1 MSRLLRIVC
10 LLTFC
15 AFTAFTGK
23 ADTFTYTF
31 EAPQFTV
38 GEVTPLLNRSPNV
51 GAASFQAS
59 FVSAVAGSYQILVFP
74 ANPLF
79 SGNCLVSPLT
89 PNLLTITLNMSVT
102 QVQFVWAQESP
113 GRIDFTSSSGNLSQ
127 NSANVGGPFQGGT
140 FVFSSATPFT
150 SFSLAAFGVTGGP
163 VNLAIDNLVL
173 TTPTG
178 VPVPEPASLILLG
191 TGLAAIAKF
200 RKPKR

>member
-1 MSRLLRIVC
+1 MSRILRIVS

-15 AFTAFTGK
+15 AFTAFTAN

-31 EAPQFTV
+31 AAPQFTV

-59 FVSAVAGSYQILVFP
+59 FVSSVPGRYQIIPFV

-79 SGNCLVSPLT
+79 SGNSLVSPT
-89 PNLLTITLNMSVT
+89 PPDLLTISFNMAVT
-102 QVQFVWAQESP
+102 QVQFVWAQEFP
-113 GRIDFTSSSGNLSQ
+113 GRIDFTSAAGNATQ
-127 NSANVGGPFQGGT
+127 NSADVGGIFQGGT

-163 VNLAIDNLVL
+163 VNLAIDNLTL
-173 TTPTG
+173 TTPTANI
-178 VPVPEPASLILLG
+178 PEPATILLLG
-191 TGLAAIAKF
+191 TGLTALTRI
-200 RKPKR
+200 RKRKV